1 VAGVSVRIPTP
12 GLAPDEQQG
21 SSASAEAGG
30 RMKRPKIKSIKVF
43 GPEWVTK

>member
-1 VAGVSVRIPTP
+1 MAGVSVRIPTP

-30 RMKRPKIKSIKVF
+30 SMKRPKIKSTKVF
-43 GPEWVTK
+43 RQEWVAK